1 MKNFLVCSVSNGILS
16 IKIYITSALFTLSSS
31 EVILTSEGANDANV
45 HWTTPIKINWF
56 EIIIWLRNVPSWFH
70 ISISKNH
77 ACKWYNLDVKISKEP
92 YTSFM
97 QMLRIYKTISKDM
110 WTIFNKNHSKC
121 TLMQLST
128 SPSVSA
134 LFSI

>member
-1 MKNFLVCSVSNGILS
+1 MVFIKIRNWFQIICTRMYQKIILFLYKYLAFLPFVILISVEETVEKFPGLLGEYIWLILNHFDSIS
-16 IKIYITSALFTLSSS
+16 IKIIPLS
-31 EVILTSEGANDANV
+31 D
-45 HWTTPIKINWF
+45 
-56 EIIIWLRNVPSWFH
+56 
-70 ISISKNH
+70 
-77 ACKWYNLDVKISKEP
+77 NLDVKISKEP

-128 SPSVSA
+128 SPSV
-134 LFSI
+134 LKVHF